1 MPRTACVIFD
11 MDGTLTRPFLNFDD
25 IRADLGLP
33 PGPILERLPAL
44 PPTRRDEIERAL
56 YRYEMQA
63 AVHSELQPGAA
74 DIVRD
79 IRDAGIRTALL
90 TRSCRSAVDLLL
102 LKFPL
107 RFDAL
112 RTREDGPSKPSAEP
126 ILELCAQLGVAPAA
140 TWTVG
145 DFHYDI
151 IAGRDAGTTTV
162 LLLNG
167 DERPIFA
174 DDADYTIFTLRALI
188 PLLGIGR

>member
-1 MPRTACVIFD
+1 
-11 MDGTLTRPFLNFDD
+11 
-25 IRADLGLP
+25 
-33 PGPILERLPAL
+33 
-44 PPTRRDEIERAL
+44 
-56 YRYEMQA
+56 MQA

-74 DIVRD
+74 DIVRA

-126 ILELCAQLGVAPAA
+126 ILDLCKQLGVAPAE

-151 IAGRDAGTTTV
+151 IAGRAAGTRTV
-162 LLLNG
+162 LLVNG
-167 DERPIFA
+167 DARPAFA
-174 DDADYTIFTLRALI
+174 DEADDVIHRLDELAG
-188 PLLGIGR
+188 LLGVEPRSIRPHDGERASHPSC